1 MIHFI
6 VPKKALKA
14 KIKTILVV
22 GKVGSGKSSLI
33 SGILGEMYKLNN
45 GKISVNGS
53 MAYVPQQA
61 WILNASVQD
70 NILFGKDFD
79 ESFYK
84 KTISSCSLKPDL
96 EMMPSGDQ
104 TEIGEKGINLSGG
117 QKQRISMARS
127 LYSNAD
133 IYLLDDPLSAV
144 DAHVGKS
151 IFDSVIGPK
160 GMLKNKTRLFVTN
173 SIHFLPQVDKVVM
186 LVNGEIVETGT
197 YDELKN
203 KNGYFTDFIKN
214 DLFNQKKESSNYLN
228 KNVAFRKLF
237 N

>member
-79 ESFYK
+79 ESF
-84 KTISSCSLKPDL
+84 
-96 EMMPSGDQ
+96 
-104 TEIGEKGINLSGG
+104 
-117 QKQRISMARS
+117 
-127 LYSNAD
+127 
-133 IYLLDDPLSAV
+133 
-144 DAHVGKS
+144 
-151 IFDSVIGPK
+151 
-160 GMLKNKTRLFVTN
+160 
-173 SIHFLPQVDKVVM
+173 
-186 LVNGEIVETGT
+186 
-197 YDELKN
+197 
-203 KNGYFTDFIKN
+203 
-214 DLFNQKKESSNYLN
+214 
-228 KNVAFRKLF
+228 
-237 N
+237 

>member
-1 MIHFI
+1 MQVRNFDFF

-79 ESFYK
+79 ESF
-84 KTISSCSLKPDL
+84 
-96 EMMPSGDQ
+96 
-104 TEIGEKGINLSGG
+104 
-117 QKQRISMARS
+117 
-127 LYSNAD
+127 
-133 IYLLDDPLSAV
+133 
-144 DAHVGKS
+144 
-151 IFDSVIGPK
+151 
-160 GMLKNKTRLFVTN
+160 
-173 SIHFLPQVDKVVM
+173 
-186 LVNGEIVETGT
+186 
-197 YDELKN
+197 
-203 KNGYFTDFIKN
+203 
-214 DLFNQKKESSNYLN
+214 
-228 KNVAFRKLF
+228 
-237 N
+237 